1 MHLKSYMAIVIYSC
15 IAGWVSMGSVVGT
28 NRWGDGIRVMTCS
41 VVYLD
46 SSDVYFVLIFWVTFF
61 PGRSR

>member
-1 MHLKSYMAIVIYSC
+1 
-15 IAGWVSMGSVVGT
+15 MGSVVGT